1 MSFVELF
8 DKFDEVAQHLKEG
21 LRSISVLSTFL
32 KAYKRQL
39 EAFSSSLRKHAGSL
53 QSNLPKESGVDTL
66 NTALAALPLSVQQVS
81 AQYEAYSQS
90 LQMEVVEPLDL
101 FYDHFTSTNQSL
113 TSAASQTFSLLV
125 RTRDTLTKAKEKYQE
140 SNQQKDKA
148 EKMMVMADDEKLDK
162 ARKQFQVLSA
172 AAKTAG
178 ERYLQAVG
186 DYNSALAEY
195 ERKYP
200 KVMEGLQQSEESR
213 IHFLKYTLEKFMRL
227 QQRLNQVSG
236 GLFGDMGA
244 IIGNINSPIDIRVFV
259 DGHKSTTPLFQ
270 RATFLPYRSTS
281 GLESAAVALSTPE
294 DTTLVVQE
302 VLTAV
307 LSDSAEPPGS
317 VKLMQVIDMLKSSRG
332 RNEFLEQLDK
342 RQGPRIIADKCLA
355 QLSDLFTVLLTEVQM
370 SNDRDCGVFYKTLV
384 LIQTYGSET
393 DIQHKYLSSL
403 LAHHRLWS
411 DHSRWVE
418 TVLWTVSARVAIERQ
433 SLRRRQRS
441 AGLFGTLK
449 TIAGRLPQK
458 DLARAEQTSAFH
470 VLSQFN
476 FHMINLGLSMDMAT
490 EIVLEGCRRMGLD
503 CERTCVLL
511 AELQANQ
518 RSTKREEEEHP
529 RDAVRKWLRH
539 QEKEKLLWGDWLPY
553 VLAAAFLPN
562 SSHLSLI
569 LVSKRWSEDMSRHLL
584 TLRLYHSSFD
594 HLTSQR
600 SSLWQCLLTRHASA
614 LDYSAL
620 LWRVQTGEVISKDL
634 EEVIAMDVQ
643 RSYQSLTH
651 VASETLANLL
661 RTYAF
666 YNPEIAYC
674 QGMNYLAGTLLI
686 QLQDEG
692 LAFRC
697 LVGLIERYN
706 MHSLLVSNL
715 PRLKLFFYQLDR
727 LVGILLPPVHEVFK
741 EEMVSSS
748 HFAAPWF
755 LTLFASLYQGSTSR
769 VAVLFRLWDF
779 FLLVSIRQEGWK
791 FVFKTAIAI
800 LSVLEAE
807 IVARK
812 FEDIMVLLTGL
823 SGHESS
829 RALFDPS
836 FVLKAQA
843 VRVTGAL
850 LRDLESEYE
859 HLKLRAASIYT

>member
-8 DKFDEVAQHLKEG
+8 DKFDVVTLHLKEG

-39 EAFSSSLRKHAGSL
+39 EAFSSSLHKHAGSL
-53 QSNLPKESGVDTL
+53 QGNLPKESGVDTL

-101 FYDHFTSTNQSL
+101 FYDHFTTTNQIL
-113 TSAASQTFSLLV
+113 ISAGSQAFSLLV
-125 RTRDTLTKAKEKYQE
+125 RTRETLSKAKDKYQE

-162 ARKQFQVLSA
+162 ARKQFQVLCT
-172 AAKTAG
+172 AAKAAG
-178 ERYLQAVG
+178 ERYLQAVS
-186 DYNSALAEY
+186 DYNSALADY

-200 KVMEGLQQSEESR
+200 EVMKGLQQSEESR

-227 QQRLNQVSG
+227 QQRLNQVSA

-259 DGHKSTTPLFQ
+259 DGHKSTTPLFR
-270 RATFLPYRSTS
+270 RATFLPYQSAS
-281 GLESAAVALSTPE
+281 GLESAAAALSTPE

-307 LSDSAEPPGS
+307 LADSSESAGS
-317 VKLMQVIDMLKSSRG
+317 AKLMQVIDMLKSSRG

-342 RQGPRIIADKCLA
+342 RQGPRMIADKCLV

-384 LIQTYGSET
+384 LIQTYGTET
-393 DIQHKYLSSL
+393 ESQHRYLSSL

-418 TVLWTVSARVAIERQ
+418 TVMWAVSARVAVERQ

-458 DLARAEQTSAFH
+458 DLVRAEQTSAFH

-476 FHMINLGLSMDMAT
+476 FHMINLSLGMDMAS

-518 RSTKREEEEHP
+518 RSAKRVEEHP
-529 RDAVRKWLRH
+529 RDAAKKWLRH
-539 QEKEKLLWGDWLPY
+539 QEKERVLWGDWLPY
-553 VLAAAFLPN
+553 VLAATFLPD

-584 TLRLYHSSFD
+584 TLRLYHGSFD
-594 HLTSQR
+594 HLTSHR
-600 SSLWQCLLTRHASA
+600 SSLWQCLLTRHATA

-620 LWRVQTGEVISKDL
+620 LWRVQTGEVLSKDL
-634 EEVIAMDVQ
+634 EELIAMDVQ

-727 LVGILLPPVHEVFK
+727 LVSILLPSVHEVFK

-779 FLLVSIRQEGWK
+779 FLLVSTRQEGWK

-800 LSVLEAE
+800 LAALEAE

-812 FEDIMVLLTGL
+812 FEDIMGLLTGL

-829 RALFDPS
+829 RTLFDPS

-843 VRVTGAL
+843 VKVTGAL

>member
-1 MSFVELF
+1 MSFAELF
-8 DKFDEVAQHLKEG
+8 DKFDVVAQHLKEG
-21 LRSISVLSTFL
+21 LRAISVLSTFL

-39 EAFSSSLRKHAGSL
+39 ESFASSLHKHGITL
-53 QSNLPKESGVDTL
+53 QGNLPKESGVDTL
-66 NTALAALPLSVQQVS
+66 NTALTALPLSVQKVS
-81 AQYEAYSQS
+81 AQYDAYSQS

-101 FYDHFTSTNQSL
+101 FYDHFTTTNQVLIS
-113 TSAASQTFSLLV
+113 TGSQAFSLLV
-125 RTRDTLTKAKEKYQE
+125 KTREALSKAKEKYHE
-140 SNQQKDKA
+140 CNQQKDKA

-162 ARKQFQVLSA
+162 ARKQFQSFSA
-172 AAKTAG
+172 AAKAAS
-178 ERYLQAVG
+178 ERYLQAVT

-236 GLFGDMGA
+236 DLFGDMGA

-259 DGHKSTTPLFQ
+259 DGNKSTIPSFQ
-270 RATFLPYRSTS
+270 RATFVPYQSVS
-281 GLESAAVALSTPE
+281 GLESAATALSTPE
-294 DTTLVVQE
+294 DTASVLQE
-302 VLTAV
+302 VLGVV
-307 LSDSAEPPGS
+307 LTESTEPPA
-317 VKLMQVIDMLKSSRG
+317 KLMQVIDMLKSSRG

-342 RQGPRIIADKCLA
+342 RQGPRVIAEKCLV

-370 SNDRDCGVFYKTLV
+370 SNDRDCGVFYKSLV
-384 LIQTYGSET
+384 LIQTYGSEMEGS
-393 DIQHKYLSSL
+393 HRYLSSL

-418 TVLWTVSARVAIERQ
+418 TVMWAVSARVAIERQ
-433 SLRRRQRS
+433 SLRKRQRS

-476 FHMINLGLSMDMAT
+476 FHMINLGLGMDAAS
-490 EIVLEGCRRMGLD
+490 EVVLEGCRRLGLD

-518 RSTKREEEEHP
+518 RCVKKVEEHP
-529 RDAVRKWLRH
+529 RDAVRKSLKHRKGE
-539 QEKEKLLWGDWLPY
+539 QELWGDWLPY
-553 VLAAAFLPN
+553 ALAAAFLPD

-569 LVSKRWSEDMSRHLL
+569 LVSKRWSEVMSRHLL
-584 TLRLYHSSFD
+584 TLRLHHCSFD
-594 HLTSQR
+594 RLASHR
-600 SSLWQCLLTRHASA
+600 SSLWQCLLTRHTTAP
-614 LDYSAL
+614 DYSAL
-620 LWRVQTGEVISKDL
+620 LWRVQTGEVLSKDL
-634 EEVIAMDVQ
+634 EEVISMDVQ

-666 YNPEIAYC
+666 YNPDIAYC

-697 LVGLIERYN
+697 FVGLIERYN

-727 LVGILLPPVHEVFK
+727 LVGILLPSVHEVFK

-769 VAVLFRLWDF
+769 VGVLFRLWDF
-779 FLLVSIRQEGWK
+779 FLLVRIKQEGWK

-800 LSVLEAE
+800 LTVLEAE

-812 FEDIMVLLTGL
+812 FEDIMGLLTGL
-823 SGHESS
+823 GGHEAS

-836 FVLKAQA
+836 FVLKAQS
-843 VRVTGAL
+843 VRVTGSL
-850 LRDLESEYE
+850 LQDLESEYE
-859 HLKLRAASIYT
+859 HLKLRAASIYS